1 MYKYDEN
8 GKIEKNKRTICNVGG
23 EREATMERYEN
34 IVKIE
39 EIRKLT
45 DGGQYQKAVKILDTM
60 EIHKIKSLTD
70 LSVLADVLTENGR
83 LDEAM
88 GLLERIYEKSKTRR
102 ILYQMV
108 ELAIKKGDAK
118 LADAYLVKYMQ
129 AAPNDSYRFI
139 FRYYIDK
146 LKGEP
151 LEVLVDSLEQ
161 LKEYEYIEVWA
172 YELAKLYHKAGLKD
186 KCVRECSDIVL
197 WFGDGIY
204 VDKAKLLKAY
214 YVGELDPIHMLK
226 AKDKNDARQ
235 RLGLDK
241 TKDYSSIREQ
251 INLYLDREDKAKA
264 QSAAAYEAY
273 EVHQETSVYETNK
286 VAEEA
291 VSNYYSKEID
301 EYETN
306 EAVKSERDEKTKDE
320 TEEITLDER
329 PVAVEGEN
337 EDTVG
342 YEGHEIVDAETAATW
357 YKRQEVSEYGGQE
370 AAAYEG
376 QVAYEDRV
384 LEAATYE
391 GQVVSEDEDKD
402 PATYERQVAYEDRTR
417 EAAAYEGQVMSE
429 DEDKEAATNEEQV
442 VLKNEPQEDAA
453 NEEQEAT
460 RDYFDRAEQH
470 EKQDKNMVS
479 NASDFKTVDSSTN
492 NYASE
497 SVHHTE
503 DKTGDMPGYIDKKE
517 QADAISAEK
526 TLIKAVEVC
535 EDSVFSLLDK
545 MKFDYRKEFSGFLQ
559 IDTVKEELRNCLENI
574 LSDSSKNLFMIVT
587 GEKESGKST
596 LAFKVC
602 KALYSVEWIKTDK
615 IAKIAG
621 ENLNRVNILTQKD
634 KLYGASLIIE
644 NPTVINSG
652 SAERLYRFIKEMGN
666 NIFIVLEGTK
676 EEVSSFLETYPEYM
690 DYFLYEISLG
700 AYNLKQLMGFVNQYM
715 ENKEYKFKEDALEE
729 FINSVEKILSSE
741 ETGIYAKVMHLA
753 SKVRKAADTR
763 YKNLLGDILGSGNI
777 TQEDLLYII
786 KEDITTEV
794 M

>member
-1 MYKYDEN
+1 
-8 GKIEKNKRTICNVGG
+8 
-23 EREATMERYEN
+23 MERYEN

-151 LEVLVDSLEQ
+151 LEVLMDSLEQ

-226 AKDKNDARQ
+226 AKDKNEARQ

-264 QSAAAYEAY
+264 QSPAAYEAY
-273 EVHQETSVYETNK
+273 KVPREAGGYETNK
-286 VAEEA
+286 
-291 VSNYYSKEID
+291 
-301 EYETN
+301 YETN
-306 EAVKSERDEKTKDE
+306 DAVLYNKNDTPEAE
-320 TEEITLDER
+320 TEEVIVDKSQAAVPDEAK
-329 PVAVEGEN
+329 VK
-337 EDTVG
+337 VG
-342 YEGHEIVDAETAATW
+342 YESQEIAEAEA
-357 YKRQEVSEYGGQE
+357 E
-370 AAAYEG
+370 AASES
-376 QVAYEDRV
+376 RR
-384 LEAATYE
+384 LEAVTYE
-391 GQVVSEDEDKD
+391 GQAVSENESLE
-402 PATYERQVAYEDRTR
+402 AVTYEEQAASENASTKAAVYKEKLALEDETQVSAAYEDQET
-417 EAAAYEGQVMSE
+417 AKINNVVSDYAHPA
-429 DEDKEAATNEEQV
+429 EDKVEETPV
-442 VLKNEPQEDAA
+442 YIN
-453 NEEQEAT
+453 NTEQ
-460 RDYFDRAEQH
+460 
-470 EKQDKNMVS
+470 K
-479 NASDFKTVDSSTN
+479 
-492 NYASE
+492 YA
-497 SVHHTE
+497 VT
-503 DKTGDMPGYIDKKE
+503 
-517 QADAISAEK
+517 AEK
-526 TLIKAVEVC
+526 PIMKSEEVC

-545 MKFDYRKEFSGFLQ
+545 KKFDYRKEFGGFFQ
-559 IDTVKEELRNCLENI
+559 IDTVKEELRHCLENI
-574 LSDSSKNLFMIVT
+574 LSDSSKNLFMMVT

-615 IAKIAG
+615 IAKITG
-621 ENLNRVNILTQKD
+621 ENLNRVNILTQKE

-644 NPTVINSG
+644 KPTVINSV
-652 SAERLYRFIKEMGN
+652 SAEKLYRFIKEMGN

-676 EEVSSFLETYPEYM
+676 EEVGSFLETYPEYM
-690 DYFLYEISLG
+690 NYFLHEISLSTT
-700 AYNLKQLMGFVNQYM
+700 YNLKQLMGFVNQYM
-715 ENKEYKFKEDALEE
+715 ENKEYKFQEDALEE
-729 FINSVEKILSSE
+729 FIKSVEKILSSE
-741 ETGIYAKVMHLA
+741 EKGTYGKVMQLA

-763 YKNLLGDILGSGNI
+763 YKNLLGDIIGSGNI

-786 KEDITTEV
+786 KEDITMEE

>member
-1 MYKYDEN
+1 
-8 GKIEKNKRTICNVGG
+8 
-23 EREATMERYEN
+23 MERYEN

-151 LEVLVDSLEQ
+151 LEVLMDSLEQ

-214 YVGELDPIHMLK
+214 YVGELDPLHMLK
-226 AKDKNDARQ
+226 AKDKNEARQ

-251 INLYLDREDKAKA
+251 INQYLDRDDKAKA
-264 QSAAAYEAY
+264 QPAAAYEAY
-273 EVHQETSVYETNK
+273 KAHQETGGYENNK

-291 VSNYYSKEID
+291 ASGYISK

-306 EAVKSERDEKTKDE
+306 DYENNETVEYESYETTEAE
-320 TEEITLDER
+320 TEDVKVDKSQT
-329 PVAVEGEN
+329 AVPGEA
-337 EDTVG
+337 EVTVG
-342 YEGHEIVDAETAATW
+342 YKSQEITETEAETGATL
-357 YKRQEVSEYGGQE
+357 YKRQAKAENENLEAITYEEQAESENGSLVAEACEGQAASE
-370 AAAYEG
+370 SINLETIAFAGQSASENRSLATAAYEG
-376 QVAYEDRV
+376 QAVSESMNLETAAYKEKSALEDETQ
-384 LEAATYE
+384 EAALYKGKVATE
-391 GQVVSEDEDKD
+391 VETQVN
-402 PATYERQVAYEDRTR
+402 
-417 EAAAYEGQVMSE
+417 AAY
-429 DEDKEAATNEEQV
+429 
-442 VLKNEPQEDAA
+442 
-453 NEEQEAT
+453 EEQEAA
-460 RDYFDRAEQH
+460 R
-470 EKQDKNMVS
+470 
-479 NASDFKTVDSSTN
+479 TN
-492 NYASE
+492 NVVSE
-497 SVHHTE
+497 NAPLTEGKAEETSV
-503 DKTGDMPGYIDKKE
+503 YIDNTE
-517 QADAISAEK
+517 QIN
-526 TLIKAVEVC
+526 AVTVERTIMKSGEVC

-545 MKFDYRKEFSGFLQ
+545 KKFDYRKEFGGFLQ
-559 IDTVKEELRNCLENI
+559 IDTVKEELRYCLENI
-574 LSDSSKNLFMIVT
+574 LSDSSKNQFMMVT

-602 KALYSVEWIKTDK
+602 KALYSVDWIKTDK
-615 IAKIAG
+615 IAKITG

-644 NPTVINSG
+644 NPTVINSA
-652 SAERLYRFIKEMGN
+652 SAESLYRFIKEMGN

-676 EEVSSFLETYPEYM
+676 EEVGSFLETYPEYM
-690 DYFLYEISLG
+690 NYFLHEISLSTS
-700 AYNLKQLMGFVNQYM
+700 YNLKQLMSFVNQYM
-715 ENKEYKFKEDALEE
+715 ENKEYKFKEDASEE
-729 FINSVEKILSSE
+729 FIKSVERILSSE
-741 ETGIYAKVMHLA
+741 EKGTYAKVMQLA

-763 YKNLLGDILGSGNI
+763 YKNLLGDIIGSGNI

-786 KEDITTEV
+786 KEDITMEV
-794 M
+794 V

>member
-1 MYKYDEN
+1 
-8 GKIEKNKRTICNVGG
+8 
-23 EREATMERYEN
+23 MERYEN

-151 LEVLVDSLEQ
+151 LEVLMDSLEQ

-214 YVGELDPIHMLK
+214 YVGELDPLHMLK
-226 AKDKNDARQ
+226 AKDKNEARQ

-251 INLYLDREDKAKA
+251 INQYLDRDDKAKA
-264 QSAAAYEAY
+264 QPAAAYEAY
-273 EVHQETSVYETNK
+273 KVHQKTGGDENNK

-291 VSNYYSKEID
+291 ASGYIPK

-306 EAVKSERDEKTKDE
+306 DYENNETVEYESYETTEAE
-320 TEEITLDER
+320 TEDVKVDKSQT
-329 PVAVEGEN
+329 AVPGEA
-337 EDTVG
+337 EVTVG
-342 YEGHEIVDAETAATW
+342 YKSQEITETEAETGATLYKRQAESENGNLVAETCEGQAASESISLENAVYAGQAASESRSLETAAFEG
-357 YKRQEVSEYGGQE
+357 QAVSE
-370 AAAYEG
+370 AASKKSAAYEEKL
-376 QVAYEDRV
+376 A
-384 LEAATYE
+384 L
-391 GQVVSEDEDKD
+391 EDE
-402 PATYERQVAYEDRTR
+402 AQIS
-417 EAAAYEGQVMSE
+417 AAY
-429 DEDKEAATNEEQV
+429 
-442 VLKNEPQEDAA
+442 
-453 NEEQEAT
+453 EEQEAART
-460 RDYFDRAEQH
+460 NTVVSENTPPTEGKAE
-470 EKQDKNMVS
+470 E
-479 NASDFKTVDSSTN
+479 T
-492 NYASE
+492 
-497 SVHHTE
+497 SV
-503 DKTGDMPGYIDKKE
+503 YIDNTE
-517 QADAISAEK
+517 Q
-526 TLIKAVEVC
+526 TNAVTVERTIMKSGEVC

-545 MKFDYRKEFSGFLQ
+545 KKFDYRKEFGGFLQ
-559 IDTVKEELRNCLENI
+559 IDTVKEELRYCLENI
-574 LSDSSKNLFMIVT
+574 LSDSSKNQFMMVT

-602 KALYSVEWIKTDK
+602 KALYSVDWIKTDK
-615 IAKIAG
+615 IAKITG

-634 KLYGASLIIE
+634 KLCGASLIIE
-644 NPTVINSG
+644 NPTVINSA
-652 SAERLYRFIKEMGN
+652 SAESLYRFIKEMGN

-676 EEVSSFLETYPEYM
+676 EEVGSFLETYPEYM
-690 DYFLYEISLG
+690 NYFLHEISLSTS
-700 AYNLKQLMGFVNQYM
+700 YNLKQLMSFVNQYM
-715 ENKEYKFKEDALEE
+715 ENKEYKFKEDASEE
-729 FINSVEKILSSE
+729 FIKSVERILSSE
-741 ETGIYAKVMHLA
+741 EKGTYAKVMQLA

-763 YKNLLGDILGSGNI
+763 YKNLLGDIIGSGNI

-786 KEDITTEV
+786 KEDITMEV
-794 M
+794 V

>member
-1 MYKYDEN
+1 
-8 GKIEKNKRTICNVGG
+8 
-23 EREATMERYEN
+23 MERYEN

-151 LEVLVDSLEQ
+151 LEVLMDSLEQ

-226 AKDKNDARQ
+226 AKDKNEARQ

-264 QSAAAYEAY
+264 QSPAAYEAY
-273 EVHQETSVYETNK
+273 KVPREAGGYETNK
-286 VAEEA
+286 
-291 VSNYYSKEID
+291 
-301 EYETN
+301 YETN
-306 EAVKSERDEKTKDE
+306 DAVLYNKNDTPEAE
-320 TEEITLDER
+320 TEEVIVDKSQAAVPDEAK
-329 PVAVEGEN
+329 VK
-337 EDTVG
+337 VG
-342 YEGHEIVDAETAATW
+342 YESQEIAEAEA
-357 YKRQEVSEYGGQE
+357 E
-370 AAAYEG
+370 AASES
-376 QVAYEDRV
+376 RR
-384 LEAATYE
+384 LEAVTYE
-391 GQVVSEDEDKD
+391 GQAAVTYEGQAASENGSLEAVTYEGQAVSENGSLD
-402 PATYERQVAYEDRTR
+402 AVTYEGQAVSENGSLEAVTYEGQAVSKNGSQEAVTYEGQAVSENESLEAVTYEEQAASENASTKAAVYKEKLALEDETQVSAAYEDQET
-417 EAAAYEGQVMSE
+417 A
-429 DEDKEAATNEEQV
+429 KINNV
-442 VLKNEPQEDAA
+442 VSD
-453 NEEQEAT
+453 
-460 RDYFDRAEQH
+460 
-470 EKQDKNMVS
+470 
-479 NASDFKTVDSSTN
+479 NA
-492 NYASE
+492 
-497 SVHHTE
+497 HPTE
-503 DKTGDMPGYIDKKE
+503 DKVEETPVYINNTE
-517 QADAISAEK
+517 QKYAVTAEK
-526 TLIKAVEVC
+526 PIMKSEEVC

-545 MKFDYRKEFSGFLQ
+545 KKFDYRKEFGGFFQ
-559 IDTVKEELRNCLENI
+559 IDTVKEELRHCLENI
-574 LSDSSKNLFMIVT
+574 LSDSSKNLFMMVT

-615 IAKIAG
+615 IAKITG
-621 ENLNRVNILTQKD
+621 ENLNRVNILTQKE

-644 NPTVINSG
+644 KPTVINSV
-652 SAERLYRFIKEMGN
+652 SAEKLYRFIKEMGN

-676 EEVSSFLETYPEYM
+676 EEVGSFLETYPEYM
-690 DYFLYEISLG
+690 NYFLHEISLSTT
-700 AYNLKQLMGFVNQYM
+700 YNLKQLMGFVNQYM
-715 ENKEYKFKEDALEE
+715 ENKEYKFQEDALEE
-729 FINSVEKILSSE
+729 FIKSVEKILSSE
-741 ETGIYAKVMHLA
+741 EKGTYGKVMQLA

-763 YKNLLGDILGSGNI
+763 YKNLLGDIIGSGNI

-786 KEDITTEV
+786 KDDITMEV

>member
-1 MYKYDEN
+1 
-8 GKIEKNKRTICNVGG
+8 
-23 EREATMERYEN
+23 MERYEN

-151 LEVLVDSLEQ
+151 LEVLMDSLEQ

-214 YVGELDPIHMLK
+214 YVGELDPLHMLK
-226 AKDKNDARQ
+226 AKDKNEARQ

-251 INLYLDREDKAKA
+251 INQYLDRDDKVKA
-264 QSAAAYEAY
+264 QPAAAYEAY
-273 EVHQETSVYETNK
+273 KVHQETGGYENNK

-291 VSNYYSKEID
+291 ASGYISK

-306 EAVKSERDEKTKDE
+306 DYENNETVEYESYETTEAE
-320 TEEITLDER
+320 TEDVKVDKSQTAVPGEAEVTEGYKSQEITET
-329 PVAVEGEN
+329 E
-337 EDTVG
+337 
-342 YEGHEIVDAETAATW
+342 AETGATL
-357 YKRQEVSEYGGQE
+357 YKRQAKAENGNLEAITYEGQAESENGSLVAETCEGQAASESRSLEIAIFAGQAVSEAASKK
-370 AAAYEG
+370 AAAYEEKL
-376 QVAYEDRV
+376 A
-384 LEAATYE
+384 L
-391 GQVVSEDEDKD
+391 EDE
-402 PATYERQVAYEDRTR
+402 AQIS
-417 EAAAYEGQVMSE
+417 AAY
-429 DEDKEAATNEEQV
+429 
-442 VLKNEPQEDAA
+442 
-453 NEEQEAT
+453 EEQEA
-460 RDYFDRAEQH
+460 A
-470 EKQDKNMVS
+470 
-479 NASDFKTVDSSTN
+479 STN
-492 NYASE
+492 NVVSE
-497 SVHHTE
+497 NTPPTEGKAEETSV
-503 DKTGDMPGYIDKKE
+503 YIDNTE
-517 QADAISAEK
+517 QTNVVTVERTIMKSG
-526 TLIKAVEVC
+526 EVC

-545 MKFDYRKEFSGFLQ
+545 KKFDYRKEFGGFLQ
-559 IDTVKEELRNCLENI
+559 IDTVKEELRYCLENI
-574 LSDSSKNLFMIVT
+574 LSDSSKNQFMMVT

-602 KALYSVEWIKTDK
+602 KALYSVDWIKTDK
-615 IAKIAG
+615 IAKITG

-644 NPTVINSG
+644 NPTVINSA
-652 SAERLYRFIKEMGN
+652 SAESLYRFIKEMGN

-676 EEVSSFLETYPEYM
+676 EEVGSFLETYPEYM
-690 DYFLYEISLG
+690 NYFLHEISLSTS
-700 AYNLKQLMGFVNQYM
+700 YNLKQLMSFVNQYM
-715 ENKEYKFKEDALEE
+715 ENKEYKFKEDASEE
-729 FINSVEKILSSE
+729 FIKSVERILSSE
-741 ETGIYAKVMHLA
+741 EKGTYAKVMQLA

-763 YKNLLGDILGSGNI
+763 YKNLLGDIIGSGNI

-786 KEDITTEV
+786 KEDITMEV
-794 M
+794 V

>member
-1 MYKYDEN
+1 
-8 GKIEKNKRTICNVGG
+8 
-23 EREATMERYEN
+23 MERYEN

-118 LADAYLVKYMQ
+118 LADVYLVKYMQ

-151 LEVLVDSLEQ
+151 LEVLMDSLEQ

-186 KCVRECSDIVL
+186 KCVRECSDIIL

-214 YVGELDPIHMLK
+214 YVGELDPLHMLK
-226 AKDKNDARQ
+226 AKDKNEARQ

-251 INLYLDREDKAKA
+251 INQYLDREDKAKT
-264 QSAAAYEAY
+264 QSSAAYETYKLHQVTGGY
-273 EVHQETSVYETNK
+273 ESNK

-291 VSNYYSKEID
+291 VSGYTSKEIN
-301 EYETN
+301 EYENN
-306 EAVKSERDEKTKDE
+306 EAALEFETQETTEAETKEAIVGKSQVTNSDEAEVTEGYERK
-320 TEEITLDER
+320 EITE
-329 PVAVEGEN
+329 
-337 EDTVG
+337 T
-342 YEGHEIVDAETAATW
+342 DAETAATLYEGQAKPANISLEDAS
-357 YKRQEVSEYGGQE
+357 YKRQAASENNGLETANNEGQAAESRSQETADYIEE
-370 AAAYEG
+370 AVPESRNLDIANYERQAAPESINLETANYEG
-376 QVAYEDRV
+376 QATESRSLETADYEEQAVSYKEKLALVDDPQEASEYRGK
-384 LEAATYE
+384 AATKE
-391 GQVVSEDEDKD
+391 ESQDQ
-402 PATYERQVAYEDRTR
+402 TYAVT
-417 EAAAYEGQVMSE
+417 
-429 DEDKEAATNEEQV
+429 
-442 VLKNEPQEDAA
+442 
-453 NEEQEAT
+453 
-460 RDYFDRAEQH
+460 
-470 EKQDKNMVS
+470 
-479 NASDFKTVDSSTN
+479 
-492 NYASE
+492 
-497 SVHHTE
+497 
-503 DKTGDMPGYIDKKE
+503 
-517 QADAISAEK
+517 AEK
-526 TLIKAVEVC
+526 SIMISEEVC
-535 EDSVFSLLDK
+535 EDSVFSLFDK

-559 IDTVKEELRNCLENI
+559 IDTVKEDLRHCLENI
-574 LSDSSKNLFMIVT
+574 LSDSSKNLFMMVT

-596 LAFKVC
+596 LAFKIC
-602 KALYSVEWIKTDK
+602 KALYSVDWIKTDK
-615 IAKIAG
+615 IAKITG

-644 NPTVINSG
+644 NPTVINSE

-666 NIFIVLEGTK
+666 NTFIVLEGTK
-676 EEVSSFLETYPEYM
+676 EEVCCFLETYPEYM
-690 DYFLYEISLG
+690 NYFLHEISLNNT
-700 AYNLKQLMGFVNQYM
+700 YTLKQLMGFVNQYM
-715 ENKEYKFKEDALEE
+715 ENKEYKMKEDALEE
-729 FINSVEKILSSE
+729 FIKSVEKILSSE
-741 ETGIYAKVMHLA
+741 EKGTYAKVMQLA

-763 YKNLLGDILGSGNI
+763 YKNLLGDIISSGNI

-786 KEDITTEV
+786 KEDITMEV

>member
-1 MYKYDEN
+1 
-8 GKIEKNKRTICNVGG
+8 
-23 EREATMERYEN
+23 MERYEN

-151 LEVLVDSLEQ
+151 LEVLMDSLEQ

-214 YVGELDPIHMLK
+214 YVGELDPLHMLK
-226 AKDKNDARQ
+226 AKDKNEARQ

-251 INLYLDREDKAKA
+251 INQYLDRDDKAKA
-264 QSAAAYEAY
+264 QPAAAYEAY
-273 EVHQETSVYETNK
+273 KVHQETGGYENNK

-291 VSNYYSKEID
+291 ASGYISK

-306 EAVKSERDEKTKDE
+306 DYENNETVEYESYETTEAETEDVKVDKSQTAVPGEAEVTEGYKSQEITETEAETGATLYKRQAKAENGSLMAETCEGQAASERINLE
-320 TEEITLDER
+320 TIAFAGQAASESRSL
-329 PVAVEGEN
+329 
-337 EDTVG
+337 
-342 YEGHEIVDAETAATW
+342 ETAAYAGQAVFESRSLETAIFAG
-357 YKRQEVSEYGGQE
+357 RAVSEAVSKK
-370 AAAYEG
+370 AAAYAEKL
-376 QVAYEDRV
+376 A
-384 LEAATYE
+384 L
-391 GQVVSEDEDKD
+391 EDE
-402 PATYERQVAYEDRTR
+402 AQIS
-417 EAAAYEGQVMSE
+417 AAY
-429 DEDKEAATNEEQV
+429 
-442 VLKNEPQEDAA
+442 
-453 NEEQEAT
+453 EEQEA
-460 RDYFDRAEQH
+460 A
-470 EKQDKNMVS
+470 
-479 NASDFKTVDSSTN
+479 STN
-492 NYASE
+492 NVVSE
-497 SVHHTE
+497 NTPPTE
-503 DKTGDMPGYIDKKE
+503 GKAEETAVYIDNTE
-517 QADAISAEK
+517 QTNVVTVERTIMKSG
-526 TLIKAVEVC
+526 EVC

-545 MKFDYRKEFSGFLQ
+545 KKFDYRKEFGGFLQ
-559 IDTVKEELRNCLENI
+559 IDTVKEELRYCLENI
-574 LSDSSKNLFMIVT
+574 LSDSSKNQFMMVT

-602 KALYSVEWIKTDK
+602 KALYSVDWIKTDK
-615 IAKIAG
+615 IAKITG

-644 NPTVINSG
+644 NPTVINSA
-652 SAERLYRFIKEMGN
+652 SAESLYRFIKEMGN

-676 EEVSSFLETYPEYM
+676 EEVGSFLETYPEYM
-690 DYFLYEISLG
+690 NYFLHEISLSTS
-700 AYNLKQLMGFVNQYM
+700 YNLKQLMSFVNQYM
-715 ENKEYKFKEDALEE
+715 ENKEYKFKEDASED
-729 FINSVEKILSSE
+729 FIKSVERILSSE
-741 ETGIYAKVMHLA
+741 EKGTYAKVMQLA

-763 YKNLLGDILGSGNI
+763 YKNLLGDIIGSGNI

-786 KEDITTEV
+786 KEDITMEV
-794 M
+794 V

>member
-1 MYKYDEN
+1 LYKYDEN

-264 QSAAAYEAY
+264 QSAVAYEAY

-286 VAEEA
+286 VAEET

-306 EAVKSERDEKTKDE
+306 EAVKSERDETTKDK

-329 PVAVEGEN
+329 PVAVEDET
-337 EDTVG
+337 EETVE
-342 YEGHEIVDAETAATW
+342 YQSHEIGDAETAATW
-357 YKRQEVSEYGGQE
+357 YERQEVSEHGGQE
-370 AAAYEG
+370 AAAHEG

-384 LEAATYE
+384 REAATYE
-391 GQVVSEDEDKD
+391 GQVVSED
-402 PATYERQVAYEDRTR
+402 Q
-417 EAAAYEGQVMSE
+417 
-429 DEDKEAATNEEQV
+429 DKEAVTSEAQV

-453 NEEQEAT
+453 KEEQKAT
-460 RDYFDRAEQH
+460 SVDIDKFEQH
-470 EKQDKNMVS
+470 EKQDKS
-479 NASDFKTVDSSTN
+479 IARKASDYKTVDSSTN
-492 NYASE
+492 NYTSE
-497 SVHHTE
+497 SVDHTE
-503 DKTGDMPGYIDKKE
+503 DKAGEMPVYIDKTG
-517 QADAISAEK
+517 QTDSISAEK
-526 TLIKAVEVC
+526 TLIKSAEVC

-644 NPTVINSG
+644 NPTVINNG

-700 AYNLKQLMGFVNQYM
+700 TYSLKQLMGFVNQYM

-729 FINSVEKILSSE
+729 FIKSVEKILSSE